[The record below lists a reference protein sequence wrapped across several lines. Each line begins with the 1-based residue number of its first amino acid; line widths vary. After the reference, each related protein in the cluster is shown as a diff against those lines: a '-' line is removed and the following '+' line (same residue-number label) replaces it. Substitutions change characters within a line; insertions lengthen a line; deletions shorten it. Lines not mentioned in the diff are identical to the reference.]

1 MALKTGL
8 AELQQ
13 QGKLRN
19 SYISDE
25 VRDLQGKF
33 FSVRVLQ
40 INQNGGGDNGTLQGT
55 ILDNIKFNGSEIV
68 SQVLPLFPNI
78 KNYPLVNEVVLVMAL
93 ANKNYQDS
101 YNLPT
106 LYYFNPINLWNNN
119 QANPLPAPETDV
131 RPSTERKSYLQ
142 VDAIG
147 VPNQPSKG
155 SNTVF
160 NVGNYFEEKGDIN
173 PTYPY
178 EGDYIIDG
186 RFGNSFRLGNT
197 VPNTIPPVLNNW
209 SSTGS
214 LGDPITIIS
223 NGHHKESPSYDSI
236 TEDINTDLS
245 SAYFTSTQKI
255 PIEVASTNDYLSYTE
270 QTKPPTIPNQYTGE
284 QVILNSGRLLFNT
297 TKDHLLLSSQ
307 KSINLN
313 AVESINLDTIG
324 PIVLESSAVY
334 LGSSLADESAIL
346 GDTLINTLTGLLK
359 NMKLA
364 VQSAG
369 AQLGN
374 NGIPLEPQGS
384 AFRGLASS
392 IDLSINELANAKS
405 DIVKVE

>member
-106 LYYFNPINLWNNN
+106 LYYFNPINLWNSN

-209 SSTGS
+209 
-214 LGDPITIIS
+214 
-223 NGHHKESPSYDSI
+223 
-236 TEDINTDLS
+236 
-245 SAYFTSTQKI
+245 
-255 PIEVASTNDYLSYTE
+255 
-270 QTKPPTIPNQYTGE
+270 
-284 QVILNSGRLLFNT
+284 VIL
-297 TKDHLLLSSQ
+297 LLLY
-307 KSINLN
+307 LM
-313 AVESINLDTIG
+313 VTIKN
-324 PIVLESSAVY
+324 PHHM
-334 LGSSLADESAIL
+334 IL
-346 GDTLINTLTGLLK
+346 LLK
-359 NMKLA
+359 
-364 VQSAG
+364 
-369 AQLGN
+369 
-374 NGIPLEPQGS
+374 I
-384 AFRGLASS
+384 
-392 IDLSINELANAKS
+392 
-405 DIVKVE
+405 